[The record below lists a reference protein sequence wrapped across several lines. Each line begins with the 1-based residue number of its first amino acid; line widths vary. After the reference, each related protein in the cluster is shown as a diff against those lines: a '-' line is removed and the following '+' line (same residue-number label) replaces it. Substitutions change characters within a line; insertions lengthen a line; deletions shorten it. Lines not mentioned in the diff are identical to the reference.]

1 LQLFTQKILLS
12 QNVWEDTRGNH
23 ILTVSFLAQET
34 GFEAD
39 TELSDNEGI
48 LKLASSF
55 NNQKDSGASVSQIS
69 PIVLQNMETENCSL
83 NKSGS
88 LKTSS
93 TSSLVISPKI
103 IDTVVKRPKKVDISK
118 FNKSNRKSK
127 NCAIFYFKHMDTDT
141 ENNNNAVT
149 GSEV

>member
-1 LQLFTQKILLS
+1 
-12 QNVWEDTRGNH
+12 
-23 ILTVSFLAQET
+23 LAQET

-39 TELSDNEGI
+39 TELSDNESKARKNYI
-48 LKLASSF
+48 DPVPTTVD
-55 NNQKDSGASVSQIS
+55 QD
-69 PIVLQNMETENCSL
+69 METENVAPQ
-83 NKSGS
+83 KPPTIT
-88 LKTSS
+88 TST

-103 IDTVVKRPKKVDISK
+103 SNTVVKRPKKIDISK

-141 ENNNNAVT
+141 ENNNENNGIT